1 MRVERP
7 EAFRIIESL
16 RLGIPPDG
24 AVRYLTV
31 GRKEEIEDLRRRVQT
46 GGAGLLYIKANY
58 GSGKT
63 HLLRLI
69 REYGL
74 EHGYAVSVVGLDAT
88 ASVRFN
94 RMDQIVGAVM
104 RGLRV
109 PGSVYTGVRGL
120 FDLLCSEIQ
129 NSRARGDADGLW
141 YRLTNRWK
149 WNESDVCESI
159 TMFVALRAWAT
170 GLPATQQLVED
181 WLFQPWSYYTQR
193 RRIYQELIGDL
204 GRYFHDGHQER
215 YYYPDAFKLSVQA
228 YDQSWKFLRDLR
240 MLTAAA
246 GLKGVIILFDEFE
259 NMLSGLK
266 RSDYKSDAF
275 WNLLQFGRQKQFPGL
290 SVFAITPEFFQTLG
304 RFIQEMSWS
313 KLDYSEVGQFPTF
326 EMQPLEVPQLQELAG
341 RIRDTHALA
350 FGWNPQQWI
359 RDAALRG
366 IVQKS
371 AAVPVQ
377 DRSRQT
383 IKHVVS
389 ALDAAFEEVQ

>member
-7 EAFRIIESL
+7 EAFRIMESL

-24 AVRYLTV
+24 AVRHFTV

-63 HLLRLI
+63 HLLRLL
-69 REYGL
+69 REHGL
-74 EHGYAVSVVGLDAT
+74 EHGYAVSLVGLDAT

-109 PGSVYTGVRGL
+109 PASSDTGVRGL
-120 FDLLCSEIQ
+120 FDLICREIQ
-129 NSRARGDADGLW
+129 NSRARGDTDGLW

-170 GLPATQQLVED
+170 GLPAVQELVED
-181 WLFQPWSYYTQR
+181 WLFQPWSYYGQR
-193 RRIYQELIGDL
+193 RRIYQELIGNL
-204 GRYFHDGHQER
+204 GRHFQDGHQER

-240 MLTAAA
+240 MLAAAA

-266 RSDYKSDAF
+266 RYDYKSDAF

-290 SVFAITPEFFQTLG
+290 SAFAVTPAFFQILGTL
-304 RFIQEMSWS
+304 
-313 KLDYSEVGQFPTF
+313 SELKQFPTF
-326 EMQPLEVPQLQELAG
+326 EMQPLEVSQLQELAA

-350 FGWNPQQWI
+350 FGWNPQARI
-359 RDAALRG
+359 RDADLRA
-366 IVQKS
+366 IVRKT
-371 AAVPVQ
+371 AAVPIE

-383 IKHVVS
+383 VKQVVS
-389 ALDAAFEEVQ
+389 ALDAAFEEIQ